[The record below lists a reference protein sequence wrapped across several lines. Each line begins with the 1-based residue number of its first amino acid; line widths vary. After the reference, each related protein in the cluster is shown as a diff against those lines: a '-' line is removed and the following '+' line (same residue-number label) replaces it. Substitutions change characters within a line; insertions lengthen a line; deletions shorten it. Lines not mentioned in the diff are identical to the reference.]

1 MTNSAYNSPLAA
13 DSIILYLNE
22 IGDEP
27 LLTFGQEQDLARLM
41 QEGHEARHR
50 LDHLD
55 HETQPLTLTERQ
67 QLEARVLAG
76 ERARAQLIHSNLRLV
91 VSIARRYQGHG
102 LSLLDLIQEGSLGL
116 MRAVDKFDPTRG
128 LKFSTYA
135 TYWIRQSVGRAIADQ
150 GRTVRLPVH
159 LGERLSRLARMRQQ
173 LTQMLDRDPTCEEL
187 AEALGLTPEQV
198 TKAEQAALV
207 PASLD
212 EPHTDDGTGSLA
224 EVISDPLQPSP
235 LDQIS
240 HGLLR
245 QDLSEALALL
255 TPRERN
261 ILQLRYGLSGELAMT
276 LEQIGRRLGLT
287 RERVRQL
294 ESEALRKL
302 RDPMLGRRLHGYF
315 EERE

>member
-1 MTNSAYNSPLAA
+1 MTNPAYSSPGAA
-13 DSIILYLNE
+13 ESIILYLNE

-27 LLTFGQEQDLARLM
+27 LLTFDQEQDLARLM
-41 QEGHEARHR
+41 HDGRDARH
-50 LDHLD
+50 HLAHD
-55 HETQPLTLTERQ
+55 EHPLPPIERRRIEQ
-67 QLEARVLAG
+67 RVTAG
-76 ERARAQLIHSNLRLV
+76 DQARAQLINSNLRLV

-102 LSLLDLIQEGSLGL
+102 LGLLDLIQEGSLGL

-159 LGERLSRLARMRQQ
+159 LGERLSRLARVRQQ
-173 LTQMLDRDPTCEEL
+173 LAQNLNREPTPEEV
-187 AEALGLTPEQV
+187 ASELGLTPDQV
-198 TKAEQAALV
+198 TRAEQAALT

-212 EPHTDDGTGSLA
+212 EAHTDDGTGSLA
-224 EVISDPLQPSP
+224 EIIADPLQPSP
-235 LDQIS
+235 LDEVS

-245 QDLSEALALL
+245 DDLSEALSHL
-255 TPRERN
+255 TSRERN
-261 ILQLRYGLSGELAMT
+261 ILRLRYGLDGETALT
-276 LEQIGRRLGLT
+276 LEQIGQRLSLT

-294 ESEALRKL
+294 EGEALKKL

-315 EERE
+315 EEA

>member
-1 MTNSAYNSPLAA
+1 MTNPAYISHGTAEA
-13 DSIILYLNE
+13 IILYLNE

-27 LLTFGQEQDLARLM
+27 LLTFDQEQELARAIL
-41 QEGHEARHR
+41 GGREAKW
-50 LDHLD
+50 HLAHD
-55 HETQPLTLTERQ
+55 EHPITPQERQ
-67 QLEARVLAG
+67 RLEGCAAVG
-76 ERARAQLIHSNLRLV
+76 DRARAQLINSNLRLV

-116 MRAVDKFDPTRG
+116 MRAVDKFDSSRG

-150 GRTVRLPVH
+150 SRTVRLPVH
-159 LGERLSRLARMRQQ
+159 LGERLSRLARTRQQ
-173 LTQMLDRDPTCEEL
+173 LMQHFDREPTTEEI
-187 AEALGLTPEQV
+187 AQAMGLSTEQV
-198 TKAEQAALV
+198 TRAEQAAMA

-212 EPHTDDGTGSLA
+212 EAHTDDGTGTLA
-224 EVISDPLQPSP
+224 EIIADPMQPSP
-235 LDQIS
+235 LEEVS
-240 HGLLR
+240 HELLR
-245 QDLSEALALL
+245 NDLSDALSHL

-261 ILQLRYGLSGELAMT
+261 IIQLRYGLGGGAGLT
-276 LEQIGRRLGLT
+276 LEQIGQQLSLT

-315 EERE
+315 DEE